1 MKMIYLGTPDFAVA
15 PLRKIVEEGKHEIL
29 AVVTQPDRPNGRSG
43 KPVPPPVKEYAESVG
58 LPVLQYN
65 SIRKEGAEDLKRL
78 APEVMMTCA
87 FGQILSQEILDIAPL
102 GVFNLHASILPEYRG
117 SAPIQWAILD
127 GKTETGV
134 TVMKTDIGVD
144 TGDIFFC
151 KTLSIGENE
160 TAGELFDRLS
170 SLAADCGVEALSR
183 LQNGEITLTKQ
194 DESRATHVSM
204 LTREHGKIN
213 WEKSAKTIHNQ
224 VRGLSPWPST
234 YTFWQGQQVKILQT
248 ALSDMPANGKT
259 AGEVVVSSVK
269 EGLFVACGE
278 GVIEIKA
285 LQLAGGKKL
294 PATEFLK
301 GRPIAVGQAFTND

>member
-1 MKMIYLGTPDFAVA
+1 MKVIYLGTPDFAVA
-15 PLRKIVEEGKHEIL
+15 PLQKIVEEGKHEIL

-43 KPVPPPVKEYAESVG
+43 KPVPPPVKVYAESAG
-58 LPVLQYN
+58 LPVLQYH
-65 SIRKEGAEDLKRL
+65 SIRKEGVEDLVRL
-78 APEVMMTCA
+78 APDVMITCA
-87 FGQILSQEILDIAPL
+87 FGQILSQEILDIAPV
-102 GVFNLHASILPEYRG
+102 GVYNLHASILPEYRG

-127 GKTETGV
+127 GKSETGV

-144 TGDIFFC
+144 TGDILFC
-151 KTLSIGENE
+151 KRLSIGENE

-170 SLAADCGVEALSR
+170 VLAAECGVEALRR
-183 LQNGEITLTKQ
+183 LQRGDVTLTKQ

-204 LTREHGKIN
+204 LKKEDGKID
-213 WEKSAKTIHNQ
+213 WTKRAKTIHNQ
-224 VRGLSPWPST
+224 VRGLYPWPGTFT
-234 YTFWQGQQVKILQT
+234 YWQGQQVKILQT

-301 GRPIAVGQAFTND
+301 GRPIAVGETFTND